1 MTPRFA
7 LATFAVAL
15 FATPAFALNCDVG
28 LRAFT
33 HAGGATCIPID
44 PQRIV
49 TLQDQNGLLPL
60 MELGVTP
67 IGSSGHVNS
76 AGEQIFRRMEGYD
89 TSAVIWVGSYGGP
102 PDVET
107 IAALQPDLIIASP
120 WPPEAPDLL
129 NGVAPVVVIDMFNQP
144 LEDAL
149 FQFADVVNRTDRA
162 AELQAQ
168 MQVRAAQVRAELGDL
183 MDTTTL
189 SVVTREHEGDGFY
202 GIEPTQAFGA
212 IRRALDPTMT
222 PAEADRSTDR
232 ANKSLELIGD
242 HAADVMMFLTFDAD
256 AGGASSEYDAFISE
270 PIVQALPVAQAGQI
284 YVLDGSQ
291 MVGSAWGKIVNGME
305 QISAVLLDD
314 SINRDLVI
322 E

>member
-1 MTPRFA
+1 MTGRITLSIIFATLATPLFA
-7 LATFAVAL
+7 LECDEGMR
-15 FATPAFALNCDVG
+15 AFA
-28 LRAFT
+28 
-33 HAGGATCIPID
+33 HAAGETCIPVD

-89 TSAVIWVGSYGGP
+89 TSDVRWIGPYGSP

-107 IAALQPDLIIASP
+107 IAAMQPDLIIASP

-129 NGVAPVVVIDMFNQP
+129 EGVAPVVVIDMFNQP

-162 AELQAQ
+162 EELQAQ
-168 MQVRAAQVRAELGDL
+168 MQARAVEVRAELGDL

-189 SVVTREHEGDGFY
+189 SAITREYEGDGFY

-222 PAEADRSTDR
+222 PAEADWSTER
-232 ANKSLELIGD
+232 ANKSLEVIGD

-256 AGGASSEYDAFISE
+256 EGGTSSEFNSFMSE

-314 SINRDLVI
+314 GINRDLVI

>member
-1 MTPRFA
+1 MTLKKTLSIMFAMLATPLFA
-7 LATFAVAL
+7 LD
-15 FATPAFALNCDVG
+15 CDKG
-28 LRAFT
+28 LRPFI
-33 HAGGATCIPID
+33 HAAGETCIPVD

-67 IGSSGHVNS
+67 VASSGHVNS
-76 AGEQIFRRMEGYD
+76 AGAQIFRRMEGYD
-89 TSAVIWVGSYGGP
+89 ISGVTWIGSYSSP
-102 PDVET
+102 PDVEA
-107 IAALQPDLIIASP
+107 IASMQPDLIVASP

-129 NGVAPVVVIDMFNQP
+129 KSVAPVVVIDMFNQP

-162 AELQAQ
+162 TELQAQ
-168 MQVRAAQVRAELGDL
+168 MRDRAAQVRSELGDL

-189 SVVTREHEGDGFY
+189 SAVTREHEGDGFY

-222 PAEADRSTDR
+222 PPEADWSTDR
-232 ANKSLELIGD
+232 VNKSLEVIGD

-256 AGGASSEYDAFISE
+256 EGGASAEFDDFMSE
-270 PIVQALPVAQAGQI
+270 PVVQALPVAQARQI